1 MWDDPSREGKVEELP
16 LVIDKAGD
24 KEFKDQEVLDQ
35 EFSEDFFLTNF
46 ANERRQNKAAK
57 LE

>member
-16 LVIDKAGD
+16 QEIGEAED

-35 EFSEDFFLTNF
+35 EFSEDFF
-46 ANERRQNKAAK
+46 
-57 LE
+57 